1 MCTMF
6 LVGGHIYTERD
17 CSQRFFLLHT
27 ELTCISRMQFLSTIK
42 RWDTHSVL
50 LLFKI
55 ACWSNTNSATD
66 FPHYSAPRPSWL
78 LQIVGCCEIR
88 FPIVT
93 CPWGAKMIF
102 LQWHIHQQP
111 TKKHYYQ
118 TRVDF
123 GHLEF
128 YGCSRRWGWRQ
139 RIRVPWKQ
147 KNETHHFRAVQVGPP
162 SRHCSSG
169 PEGCESPLPR
179 KQRTGRDHS
188 PCVHIKRDKE
198 AFWWHYCPTIC
209 KPHFVPNILVRSKL
223 PNAYGMPPCWA
234 NVPCQPSQILV
245 LP

>member
-6 LVGGHIYTERD
+6 LVGGHIYTEWD
-17 CSQRFFLLHT
+17 CSQWFFLLHT
-27 ELTCISRMQFLSTIK
+27 ELTCISRMQFLSTVK

-66 FPHYSAPRPSWL
+66 FPHYSAPLPSWL

-111 TKKHYYQ
+111 TQNHYYQ

-123 GHLEF
+123 GHLEL
-128 YGCSRRWGWRQ
+128 YGCIWAGGKGSDYLE
-139 RIRVPWKQ
+139 
-147 KNETHHFRAVQVGPP
+147 N
-162 SRHCSSG
+162 
-169 PEGCESPLPR
+169 
-179 KQRTGRDHS
+179 
-188 PCVHIKRDKE
+188 KRMK
-198 AFWWHYCPTIC
+198 PTILGLWRWDHHQGTAAVDQ
-209 KPHFVPNILVRSKL
+209 KGVRVLFQGSKEL
-223 PNAYGMPPCWA
+223 EGTTVHVCT
-234 NVPCQPSQILV
+234 SRETKRHSGGTTV
-245 LP
+245 LPFANHTLCQTS